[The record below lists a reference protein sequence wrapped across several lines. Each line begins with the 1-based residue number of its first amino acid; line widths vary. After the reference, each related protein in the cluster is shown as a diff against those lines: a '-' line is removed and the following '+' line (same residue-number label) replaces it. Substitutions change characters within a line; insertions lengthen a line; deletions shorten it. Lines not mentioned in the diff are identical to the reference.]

1 MREGYIFGLIIL
13 FLATFIL
20 RFINLGYSEF
30 QDDEKKTRI
39 VLNQQT
45 NLIDFFLSQRKGPMQ
60 FLVAYVPLTYFQS
73 NGYVNEFAVRL
84 PFTVANFVTVFVLYA
99 LILKLTKSHLA
110 SFFVAFLFL
119 VNGFV
124 VGFSRIAQYQNLN
137 LLFSITSLY
146 FFSDFVLKK
155 QMAKETPAPETP
167 AGPAA
172 EVPTAEQI
180 AGAISAM
187 RDSVWVI
194 TSEMEKA
201 EITKEVVDAVGRNV
215 GHLEIQMGN
224 EHITGAGDKLE
235 DVKKAITDGKAFIAE
250 HQE

>member
-1 MREGYIFGLIIL
+1 MLVFLQSTVIKFSKNVDVFVQKLLSDKKKLVYFGLIIL

-146 FFSDFVLKK
+146 CL
-155 QMAKETPAPETP
+155 
-167 AGPAA
+167 
-172 EVPTAEQI
+172 
-180 AGAISAM
+180 
-187 RDSVWVI
+187 
-194 TSEMEKA
+194 
-201 EITKEVVDAVGRNV
+201 RN
-215 GHLEIQMGN
+215 
-224 EHITGAGDKLE
+224 
-235 DVKKAITDGKAFIAE
+235 
-250 HQE
+250 